1 MMTEA
6 CMTNRQRGGLS
17 DWRWVTLFGGL
28 VVATPLTAQDWSG
41 GAMDPAAVSAPMA
54 VQAASEAQAHARAG
68 KAKGSPARSRQICG
82 KARDRMAA
90 GEDDPKLPRL
100 LALCRKGGY

>member
-6 CMTNRQRGGLS
+6 CVTNRQRGGLS
-17 DWRWVTLFGGL
+17 RRRWVVFVGGL
-28 VVATPLTAQDWSG
+28 AVATPLAAQDWSG

-54 VQAASEAQAHARAG
+54 VQAASAAQAHRRAG
-68 KAKGSPARSRQICG
+68 QAKGSPTRSRQICSA
-82 KARDRMAA
+82 ARDRQAA
-90 GEDDPKLPRL
+90 GDGDPKLPRL

>member
-1 MMTEA
+1 MMEA
-6 CMTNRQRGGLS
+6 CVTGQQRGGGKLG
-17 DWRWVTLFGGL
+17 WRWVMSAGGL
-28 VVATPLTAQDWSG
+28 AVATPLAAQDWSG

-54 VQAASEAQAHARAG
+54 VQAASAAQAHRRGG
-68 KAKGSPARSRQICG
+68 KAAGSPARSRQICAT
-82 KARDRMAA
+82 ARDRMAA